1 MTRPVMSHRRMT
13 TTENLP
19 FDQRACFIAGQAKSG
34 TTLLAALLDGHP
46 ELLVLP
52 QETAYFPTVLRK
64 YRDRGRRAQFDYLT
78 RESFSR
84 VLFGGEPKWREHEYA
99 DFPQQKFLETF
110 QRIAFDP
117 ANADRDLL
125 ALMAGSYAATFDI
138 PDDEIKRWI
147 EKTPANRNH
156 VDEIFARFPQ
166 AKLLVTLRDPR
177 AILATQI
184 ALEKT
189 RQTKRFSV
197 YYVIAHWRVAAKLA
211 RRVRCGDVPGL
222 LIQFEQLVNKPAAI
236 MKNVCG
242 YLEIEFDPEI
252 VLVPTKIGQPWGGNS
267 AAQIAFSEVNAE
279 PASRWEQELS
289 DDEIGWVEWHC
300 RDLMPEFGYESR
312 LTTRLFRHF
321 TKPIRGERPREYL
334 KSRAYSLRDACS
346 RR

>member
-1 MTRPVMSHRRMT
+1 M
-13 TTENLP
+13 LP

-34 TTLLAALLDGHP
+34 TTLLAALLDSHP

-64 YRDRGRRAQFDYLT
+64 YRDAGRRAQFDYLT
-78 RESFSR
+78 KESFSR
-84 VLFGGEPKWREHEYA
+84 VLFGGEPKWREHEYKN
-99 DFPQQKFLETF
+99 FPQQQFLETF
-110 QRIAFDP
+110 ERLAFDP
-117 ANADRDLL
+117 PNAHRDLL
-125 ALMAGSYAATFDI
+125 ALMAESYAATLGI
-138 PDDEIKRWI
+138 PIDRIKRWI

-211 RRVRCGDVPGL
+211 RRVQGGDVPGL
-222 LIQFEQLVNKPAAI
+222 LVQFEQLVSAVSTV

-242 YLEIEFDPEI
+242 YLEIQFDPEV
-252 VLVPTKIGQPWGGNS
+252 VLTPTKIGRTWGGNS
-267 AAQIAFSEVNAE
+267 AAQIAFSQVTAE
-279 PASRWEQELS
+279 PASRWERELS
-289 DDEIGWVEWHC
+289 EDEVGWVEWHC
-300 RDLMPEFGYESR
+300 RDLMPEFGYEPR
-312 LTTRLFRHF
+312 LSNRAMRHF
-321 TKPIRGERPREYL
+321 TKPIRTERTREYL
-334 KSRAYSLRDACS
+334 KSRAYSIRDAWIG
-346 RR
+346 R